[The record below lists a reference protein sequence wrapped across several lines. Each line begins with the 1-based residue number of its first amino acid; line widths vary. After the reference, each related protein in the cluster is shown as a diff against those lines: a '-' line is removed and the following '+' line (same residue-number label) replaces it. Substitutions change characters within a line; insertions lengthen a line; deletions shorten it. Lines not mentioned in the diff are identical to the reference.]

1 MNKFTFQIKIDVID
15 RDWNILLYL
24 RKIVFPIRIGVPDK
38 DWY

>member
-1 MNKFTFQIKIDVID
+1 MNKFTFQIKIDVTD
-15 RDWNILLYL
+15 RDWNKLLYL